1 MCFGAAHIGAIFCPL
16 NTWYKPPEL
25 AWALRHGG
33 LRLLVSASHFIKQDY
48 TAVFSALIP
57 ELGHASEGD
66 LRSKDFPHLKALAF
80 AGTVLPGAF
89 GHELL
94 DLASTVSDATF
105 LSAAGAITPD
115 DAIFIL
121 YTSGSTAEPKGVLLQ
136 HGNAVANGFDMG
148 ERRFVTGED
157 RVWLGTPLFY
167 ALGAINA
174 MPVAL
179 THGAAIVLQDY
190 FEAGAAIE
198 TIRSTQATVYY
209 RTGNMSRAIL
219 DHPDYEQRKIGTL
232 KKGNAGT
239 YTEYKRMTLVEM
251 GITLASAAYGLTES
265 YGNATVSPAD
275 DPIEPKLATNG
286 PPLPG
291 TELLIV
297 DASTQSPLPQGETGL
312 IPLHAGTLRPA
323 TSITRRRHRARSG
336 PMVFSIPAISA
347 ALIQPGTS
355 SSIPGSRRSSRAAA
369 SMFLRLKSSSCSC
382 GTLTFAT
389 PMWSACRIGSVAK
402 SLSRS
407 STSIRK
413 SAKTK

>member
-1 MCFGAAHIGAIFCPL
+1 MLALGVRRGDRVGVLFGNQPEWLVMCFGAAHIGAIFCPL

-66 LRSKDFPHLKALAF
+66 LRSKDFPHLKTLAF

-89 GHELL
+89 GFHELL

-167 ALGAINA
+167 ALGVINA

-190 FEAGAAIE
+190 FEAGAAIK

-209 RTGNMSRAIL
+209 GAGNMSRAIL
-219 DHPDYEQRKIGTL
+219 DHPNYEQRKIGTF

-265 YGNATVSPAD
+265 YGNATVSPPTIRPNRSWRRMA
-275 DPIEPKLATNG
+275 
-286 PPLPG
+286 LP
-291 TELLIV
+291 
-297 DASTQSPLPQGETGL
+297 
-312 IPLHAGTLRPA
+312 
-323 TSITRRRHRARSG
+323 
-336 PMVFSIPAISA
+336 
-347 ALIQPGTS
+347 
-355 SSIPGSRRSSRAAA
+355 SRAP
-369 SMFLRLKSSSCSC
+369 SC
-382 GTLTFAT
+382 
-389 PMWSACRIGSVAK
+389 
-402 SLSRS
+402 
-407 STSIRK
+407 
-413 SAKTK
+413 